1 MTSILEGMNL
11 HDLLKAYGIERP
23 IDLAHAA
30 DIDRRHAWM
39 IWHGHRH
46 IGPKLALRIFDRKG
60 IPLEALLRARVGPP
74 PVPRGRPPKPRTGEA
89 EA

>member
-1 MTSILEGMNL
+1 MEGMNL
-11 HDLLKAYGIERP
+11 HDLLKTYGIERP

-39 IWHGHRH
+39 IWHGKRG
-46 IGPKLALRIFDRKG
+46 IGGKLALRLFERKG

-74 PVPRGRPPKPRTGEA
+74 PVPRGRPRQPRAGETGA
-89 EA
+89 